1 MTIRVLDPS
10 FEESISTVVTPKRLK
25 SLTGSS
31 TGLLDHGKPNGRE
44 LFDHIEQILR
54 SEYAVANV
62 LRFEKPESS
71 RPAPA
76 DMIAAASRCDA
87 VSSAGGCCG
96 CRSCFSWHD

>member
-31 TGLLDHGKPNGRE
+31 IGLLDNGKPNGRE
-44 LFDHIEQILR
+44 FFDHIDQILR

-62 LRFEKPESS
+62 LRFEKPDSS

-76 DMIAAASRCDA
+76 DMIAAVSRCDA
-87 VSSAGGCCG
+87 VISGVG
-96 CRSCFSWHD
+96 D